1 MGTFFVVDTRRIE
14 EEGLDRV
21 LQVRVTE
28 KMAEEVV
35 EWHLEEDLQI
45 AAQVFDEMG
54 LFPTCNRQQA
64 HTLDEE
70 VLRKHS
76 TEEKTVGCIV
86 GDDSIAEKKWI
97 NRVIDSHDCG
107 LGYFLLLSSNGRFRV

>member
-1 MGTFFVVDTRRIE
+1 MATLFVVDTRRVE
-14 EEGLDRV
+14 EEGLNRV

-35 EWHLEEDLQI
+35 EGHLEEDLQI
-45 AAQVFDEMG
+45 AAQVFDEMRF
-54 LFPTCNRQQA
+54 FPICNRPQA

-86 GDDSIAEKKWI
+86 GDDSIAEKKRI
-97 NRVIDSHDCG
+97 DRMIDSHDCG
-107 LGYFLLLSSNGRFRV
+107 LGRFLLLSCNGRFCV

>member
-45 AAQVFDEMG
+45 AA
-54 LFPTCNRQQA
+54 
-64 HTLDEE
+64 
-70 VLRKHS
+70 
-76 TEEKTVGCIV
+76 
-86 GDDSIAEKKWI
+86 
-97 NRVIDSHDCG
+97 
-107 LGYFLLLSSNGRFRV
+107 